1 MGDIMKKRAL
11 ISVYDKTGVC
21 EFAKELQSTY
31 KYEIVS
37 TGSTAETLRNA
48 GIKVTEVS
56 KITGMAEMLDG
67 KVKTLH
73 PAIFA
78 GILADSTSDSELD
91 EISAAQIEPFSIVA
105 VNLYPFK
112 ETAAKTADETELIKK
127 IDIGGCALLR
137 AAAKNNKNIL
147 AISSPTQYSNVLD
160 ELKLRGGLIG
170 DELCKEFAQ
179 HVFELTAQYDSCIAS
194 TLKRIYGSDENFL
207 TLNLEKNNEIDLR
220 YGENPHQK
228 ATLYKIDKQLDYEI
242 LQGKALSYNNILDAK
257 AALDII
263 SEFYDVPSCAI
274 IKHNTP
280 CGVALGKNIEE
291 AYSKALDCDPI
302 SAFGGIV
309 AFSQTVDE
317 TLAKQLTAL
326 FLEIV
331 IAPDFTEN
339 ALKQFETK
347 KNLRVMK
354 VKTSLKSYRELL
366 SKDIKVTPFGV
377 LVQDADTKQL
387 EADTFKVVTK
397 EKPSA
402 ELVEDMIFAWK
413 VAKYVKSNAIVIAKD
428 FKTLGICGG
437 QTSRIDAL
445 ETALN
450 RACDNSK
457 DAVLASDGF
466 FPATDNI
473 HSAAQGR
480 IKAIIQ
486 PGGSIKDKEVIAQA
500 DKYGMTMIMTGIRH
514 FKH

>member
-1 MGDIMKKRAL
+1 MKKRAL
-11 ISVYDKTGVC
+11 ISVYDKTGIC
-21 EFAKELQSTY
+21 EFATQLQKEY
-31 KYEIVS
+31 GYEIIS
-37 TGSTAETLRNA
+37 TGTTAETLKNA

-56 KITGMAEMLDG
+56 EVTNNPEMLNG

-78 GILADSTSDSELD
+78 GILADITATKELE
-91 EISAAQIEPFSIVA
+91 EITKAQISPFSMVV

-112 ETAAKTADETELIKK
+112 EIAAKTADEAELIKN
-127 IDIGGCALLR
+127 IDIGGCSLLR
-137 AAAKNNKNIL
+137 AAAKNNKNVL
-147 AISSPTQYSNVLD
+147 TVSSPTQYTQVLE
-160 ELKLRGGLIG
+160 ELKLRGGLFGNEIA
-170 DELCKEFAQ
+170 KEYAQ
-179 HVFELTAQYDSCIAS
+179 HAFALTAQYDNCIS
-194 TLKRIYGSDENFL
+194 TTLEKIYGSDANFL
-207 TLNLEKNNEIDLR
+207 TLNLEKSTDTELR

-228 ATLYKIDKQLDYEI
+228 ANLYKTDKELDYDV
-242 LQGKALSYNNILDAK
+242 LQGKALSYNNILDAT
-257 AALDII
+257 AALGII

-280 CGVALGKNIEE
+280 CGVALGKDLNE
-291 AYSKALDCDPI
+291 AYAKALDCDPV

-309 AFSQTVDE
+309 AVSQTIDE

-331 IAPDFTEN
+331 IAPDYTEN

-347 KNLRVMK
+347 KNLRVIK
-354 VKTSLKSYRELL
+354 VNTPLKDYTELL
-366 SKDIKVTPFGV
+366 NKDIKVTPFGV

-387 EADTFKVVTK
+387 DADTFKVVTK

-445 ETALN
+445 EIALN

-466 FPATDNI
+466 FPAVDNI

-486 PGGSIKDKEVIAQA
+486 PGGSIKDKDVITQA